1 MPTTRPTRE
10 DQKIPT
16 HEDRTSSETS
26 LKTNANG
33 MILIPQPS
41 DDPKDPLVS
50 LVLLSLCL
58 GKQMSLASDKQ
69 NHNPELAHVEEN
81 YCCIRTLPEYV
92 CGFRSTIL
100 WAA

>member
-1 MPTTRPTRE
+1 MGIICCSFGNPDKIKNTVIMSTTHSISG

-41 DDPKDPLVS
+41 DDPKRPFGEPRSPIS
-50 LVLLSLCL
+50 LPPKTNKPGS
-58 GKQMSLASDKQ
+58 
-69 NHNPELAHVEEN
+69 
-81 YCCIRTLPEYV
+81 
-92 CGFRSTIL
+92 
-100 WAA
+100 